1 MNGLS
6 VDDKCVPEKAADLD
20 IKDSAVG
27 TGGAGGTIASPP
39 DFGQNRNKNFSFK
52 RTQPDF

>member
-27 TGGAGGTIASPP
+27 TGGAAGTIASPP
-39 DFGQNRNKNFSFK
+39 DFV
-52 RTQPDF
+52 PE